1 MSEPME
7 PAIARDPAAASR
19 DLAASSPDPQ
29 WWSGH
34 RISAEYRAFVDD
46 EAGASRIA
54 VYHALCV
61 PGILQT
67 AAYARAATAA
77 IVRKDPADPYV
88 EARVALR
95 LRRQQDLQAR
105 AAGAEPTELVA
116 ILDEA
121 VLRRP
126 VGGAAVLRE
135 QLDRL
140 LDLAGQSWIKLV
152 IVPLA
157 LDGHPGLGGSFE
169 LLSFPGARRPDLLFV
184 ESGIVDFVITEPTV
198 TATYRETIA
207 ALTETGLT
215 GAAAA
220 DLITRLRAEA

>member
-1 MSEPME
+1 MSEPSE

-19 DLAASSPDPQ
+19 DPQ
-29 WWSGH
+29 WWSDN
-34 RISAEYRAFVDD
+34 RISDAYREFVAD
-46 EAGASRIA
+46 EARASRVA

-67 AAYARAATAA
+67 AEYARAATAA
-77 IVRKDPADPYV
+77 IAQKEPADPYV

-95 LRRQQDLQAR
+95 LSRQQDLRAR
-105 AAGAEPTELVA
+105 AAGPRPPEVVA

-126 VGGAAVLRE
+126 IGGPAVLRE

-140 LDLAGQSWIKLV
+140 LGLIGQSWITLV

-169 LLSFPGARRPDLLFV
+169 LLSFPGPAREDLLFV
-184 ESGIVDFVITEPTV
+184 ESAIVDFVVTDPAVTTMYSETV
-198 TATYRETIA
+198 G
-207 ALTETGLT
+207 ALTTIGLA

-220 DLITRLRAEA
+220 ERISRLRA